1 MLREIPPGDHVMSLT
16 HVTCGLIAEG
26 VNKVT
31 SLLLRC
37 YCVNNVS
44 YVDHV
49 SCEVLMRSLR
59 ISNDVIKH
67 VILEQ
72 VCINSVQ
79 YTGMVQGFQ
88 LSWIKF

>member
-1 MLREIPPGDHVMSLT
+1 MLKDTPPGDHVIPLC
-16 HVTCGLIAEG
+16 HVTCGLITEG
-26 VNKVT
+26 GIEVT

-37 YCVNNVS
+37 YCVENTS
-44 YVDHV
+44 HMDHV

-72 VCINSVQ
+72 VMLNKGPYS
-79 YTGMVQGFQ
+79 
-88 LSWIKF
+88 